1 MQSSSSS
8 SLANNSSDLAAA
20 TAGVNATVQNHSIQ
34 NHYQTNGFLKTH
46 KFQDAANQHQS
57 TCTNNSGENN
67 GVNNGNSNG
76 TVSFSNGT
84 SNSNGTSSELLDS
97 NGTNNEKQSS
107 FTEKSFTNGQRDIL
121 RLIGQQ
127 LRYLGLNRTT
137 DMLIKESGCMLE
149 HPIAANFCSLIMNG
163 QWEEAENA
171 LIQLKM
177 IMSGES
183 ADNDLTVGF
192 FFSRTFY
199 FILVFSFSW
208 FNLFLNE

>member
-8 SLANNSSDLAAA
+8 SLANNSSDLTTGAASVA
-20 TAGVNATVQNHSIQ
+20 QNHSIT
-34 NHYQTNGFLKTH
+34 NHALSAHQTNGFLKAH

-57 TCTNNSGENN
+57 MCNNGENN
-67 GVNNGNSNG
+67 GVNNGNSSNG

-84 SNSNGTSSELLDS
+84 SNSTNSNGTNSELLDE
-97 NGTNNEKQSS
+97 NGTSNNKQSS

-127 LRYLGLNRTT
+127 LRYLGLHRTT
-137 DMLIKESGCMLE
+137 DVLIKESGCMLE

-163 QWEEAENA
+163 HWDEAENA

-183 ADNDLTVGF
+183 AENDLTVF
-192 FFSRTFY
+192 
-199 FILVFSFSW
+199 
-208 FNLFLNE
+208 